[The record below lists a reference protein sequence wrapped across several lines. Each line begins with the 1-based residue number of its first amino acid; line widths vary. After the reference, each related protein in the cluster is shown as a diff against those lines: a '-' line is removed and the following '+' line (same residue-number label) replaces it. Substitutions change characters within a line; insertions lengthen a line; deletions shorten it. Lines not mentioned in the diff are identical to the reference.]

1 MKDDRISDLSHFDEQ
16 VKEPLT
22 FSEMSTL
29 KYSIKNYRMD
39 YHESKYRIVYFP
51 EDEQLTCD
59 PGNFSPP

>member
-29 KYSIKNYRMD
+29 KYQKLPNGLS
-39 YHESKYRIVYFP
+39 
-51 EDEQLTCD
+51 
-59 PGNFSPP
+59 